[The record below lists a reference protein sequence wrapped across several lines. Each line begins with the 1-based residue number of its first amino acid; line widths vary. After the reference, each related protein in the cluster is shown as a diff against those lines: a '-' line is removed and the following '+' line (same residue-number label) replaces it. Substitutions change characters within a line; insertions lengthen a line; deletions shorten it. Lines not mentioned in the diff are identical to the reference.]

1 MDRRTFI
8 ACSALGVFSMP
19 RVAPSETRRRVYR
32 IGLASISKPSLS
44 SGPEPDNPY
53 TRAFLKQLREL
64 DYVYGTDFITEV
76 HGTEGKPE
84 RYSIVAAELVKMQVD
99 VIVAAGPTLPAL
111 KQATSSI
118 PIVMAAAADPLAQGL
133 VQSLGRPGG
142 NITGLSHQSA
152 ETAGKRLE
160 LLKELVPGT
169 ARIGVLWDKGGRL
182 AWQAAQSTAGARGWK
197 LMSLELQN
205 ADQLESAFQAATA
218 DNCGS
223 LLVLTGE
230 IAFPHRHR
238 IVQLAAR
245 SRLPAMYDLRP
256 YVEAGGLI
264 SYSADLVEIWRRAA
278 DFVDKILKGAKA
290 GDLPIEQPTSF
301 ELAIN
306 SRAAKALHLAIPQ
319 SLLVQAAF
327 VE

>member
-1 MDRRTFI
+1 
-8 ACSALGVFSMP
+8 
-19 RVAPSETRRRVYR
+19 
-32 IGLASISKPSLS
+32 
-44 SGPEPDNPY
+44 
-53 TRAFLKQLREL
+53 
-64 DYVYGTDFITEV
+64 
-76 HGTEGKPE
+76 
-84 RYSIVAAELVKMQVD
+84 MQVN
-99 VIVAAGPTLPAL
+99 VIVDAGPTLPAL

-118 PIVMAAAADPLAQGL
+118 PIVMAAAADPLSQGL

-160 LLKELVPGT
+160 LLKELVPGAAQT
-169 ARIGVLWDKGGRL
+169 GVLWDEGARL
-182 AWQAAQSTAGARGWK
+182 AWQTTESTARARGWK
-197 LMSLELQN
+197 LRSLELRN
-205 ADQLESAFQAATA
+205 ADQLEGAFQAAAA
-218 DNCGS
+218 DNCRS

-230 IAFPHRHR
+230 IAFPHRQR

-245 SRLPAMYDLRP
+245 GRIPAMYDLRP

-264 SYSADLVEIWRRAA
+264 SYSADLVDIWRRAA
-278 DFVDKILKGAKA
+278 GFVDKILRGAKA

-306 SRAAKALHLAIPQ
+306 SRAAKALHLAIPR
-319 SLLVQAAF
+319 SLLLQAAF